1 MQLAVGEGAELI
13 ILPPNFAPSSLQR
26 SGSFRPFRD
35 KDVNGG
41 VSYFPHGRKLS
52 HAQLEAIRFQAVKAV
67 QTGQPP
73 TAVAR
78 ALGLYPARVFVW
90 LAAYRAGGWDAL
102 RARKASGR
110 PKRLTGSQLR
120 WIYNTV
126 TSKNPLQL
134 QFPFALWTRAMI
146 GTLIRRQYGIKLSA
160 ISVGRLLAQMGLSCQ
175 KPLSRAF
182 EQDATLVKQWIERDF
197 PKIRALAKKD
207 RAVVF
212 FADESGVRSDFHAG
226 TTWGIRGKTPV
237 VRHTGKRFHL
247 NMLSAISAKGELR
260 FMTSRKRLSAALFI
274 EFLRRLITNYPKKIF
289 LVVDRLPAH
298 KAKSVHRFVH
308 QVKDRLRLF
317 FLLPYSP
324 EINPDELVW
333 NDVKN
338 HGVARALIRAPR
350 DLHRAV
356 SSRLR
361 LLQKNPGKVRAFFQM
376 ETTRYAAA

>member
-1 MQLAVGEGAELI
+1 MGSWPWESGYAGATLGDMQLRSD
-13 ILPPNFAPSSLQR
+13 LPFATDDANALPDRKRL
-26 SGSFRPFRD
+26 
-35 KDVNGG
+35 G
-41 VSYFPHGRKLS
+41 VHIS
-52 HAQLEAIRFQAVKAV
+52 AAAIRPMDPQEAADW
-67 QTGQPP
+67 
-73 TAVAR
+73 A
-78 ALGLYPARVFVW
+78 ARVFVW

-197 PKIRALAKKD
+197 PKIRALAKKQ

-289 LVVDRLPAH
+289 LVVDGLPAH

-317 FLLPYSP
+317 FLPPYSP

-338 HGVARALIRAPR
+338 HGVARTLIRAPR

>member
-1 MQLAVGEGAELI
+1 MKI
-13 ILPPNFAPSSLQR
+13 
-26 SGSFRPFRD
+26 D
-35 KDVNGG
+35 
-41 VSYFPHGRKLS
+41 GRKLS

-67 QTGQPP
+67 QAGQPP

-197 PKIRALAKKD
+197 PKIRALAKKE

-237 VRHTGKRFHL
+237 VRHTGKRF
-247 NMLSAISAKGELR
+247 I
-260 FMTSRKRLSAALFI
+260 AAQKVPEYFGNLLGPGFI
-274 EFLRRLITNYPKKIF
+274 QGD
-289 LVVDRLPAH
+289 V
-298 KAKSVHRFVH
+298 
-308 QVKDRLRLF
+308 
-317 FLLPYSP
+317 SP
-324 EINPDELVW
+324 EFIGGSHEAEATRGNVGRWAFVETYVE
-333 NDVKN
+333 
-338 HGVARALIRAPR
+338 RADSRRFWRRWSLWCHQCFRC
-350 DLHRAV
+350 
-356 SSRLR
+356 SSL
-361 LLQKNPGKVRAFFQM
+361 
-376 ETTRYAAA
+376 